1 MEAAALVAMGPSHG
15 GDAMTATPTA
25 SPAAPDR
32 LTLAAFLGVVVFG
45 GVNAIAVKLSV
56 EELAPFWS
64 AGLRFIAAGMLLVG
78 IVMLTRRSF
87 PRGRSLSGAVLY
99 GTLAFAASYAFIYP
113 ALREVPAGTAMVLIS
128 LVPLLTFGFAIL
140 HGQERF
146 HVQGLLGALIAL
158 GGVALVVADQLDA
171 AVPLGSLLLILVG
184 VAFIAESGVILKWVP
199 RSDPFAT
206 NAVAMLVGAVILV
219 AISIVSGEV
228 WSLPTQP
235 GTWASLTY
243 LVVFGSIALFGLY
256 LFALRRWTASA
267 VSYVTLLMPLV
278 TVPLA
283 AALIA
288 EQVSLWFLVGG
299 AIALAGVYVGAFLKI
314 RPRRSSA
321 TSAPEC
327 LPIDACAES
336 EADTKLATRT
346 AS

>member
-1 MEAAALVAMGPSHG
+1 
-15 GDAMTATPTA
+15 
-25 SPAAPDR
+25 

-64 AGLRFIAAGMLLVG
+64 AALRFVVAGLLLSGLV
-78 IVMLTRRSF
+78 VLTGRSF
-87 PRGRSLSGAVLY
+87 PRGKSLSGAALY
-99 GTLAFAASYAFIYP
+99 GTLAFAASFAFIYP
-113 ALREVPAGTAMVLIS
+113 ALREVPAGAAMVLIS
-128 LVPLLTFGFAIL
+128 LVPLFTFGFAIL

-146 HVQGLLGALIAL
+146 QVQGLVGALVAL
-158 GGVALVVADQLDA
+158 GGVALIVADQLDA
-171 AVPLGSLLLILVG
+171 DVPFGSLLLILVG
-184 VAFIAESGVILKWVP
+184 VAFIAESGVVLKWVP

-219 AISIVSGEV
+219 VISIISGET
-228 WSLPTQP
+228 WTLPAHAA
-235 GTWASLTY
+235 TWASMAY
-243 LVVFGSIALFGLY
+243 LVLFGSIAMFGLY

-288 EQVSLWFLVGG
+288 EQVTISFLAGG
-299 AIALAGVYVGAFLKI
+299 AIALLGVYVGAFLKI

-336 EADTKLATRT
+336 KADRPLRTRT